1 MANTRTTVTLFHA
14 TRWPAPRR
22 VVEHQHA
29 GRHADVVE
37 DLGRPLAH
45 AFRVLARHRGHV
57 PHVRVRERGDQ
68 AVDPDVPAADRG
80 DGLAEIDLHDAGAP
94 VELEIAV
101 AVGPVLLAP
110 PLHVALHRRVGALE
124 ALLLDEPGVH
134 ASGGMA
140 LLAGHEPVL
149 RGMSLSAASH
159 ESTVPEH
166 ASVRERRPFLTAGF
180 GERSSMVAYFLTVS
194 LDTPSRL
201 AISRHDTPWA
211 SRILIRCCID
221 TGFVIPFLSRVALSA
236 GCVSTREN
244 SRVMAGRCPSSRHF
258 GETD

>member
-1 MANTRTTVTLFHA
+1 MANTRTTVTLSHA
-14 TRWPAPRR
+14 TRWPAPRG

-94 VELEIAV
+94 VELEVPV

-149 RGMSLSAASH
+149 RGMSLSCGA
-159 ESTVPEH
+159 
-166 ASVRERRPFLTAGF
+166 
-180 GERSSMVAYFLTVS
+180 
-194 LDTPSRL
+194 
-201 AISRHDTPWA
+201 
-211 SRILIRCCID
+211 
-221 TGFVIPFLSRVALSA
+221 
-236 GCVSTREN
+236 
-244 SRVMAGRCPSSRHF
+244 
-258 GETD
+258 